1 VDYNYAN
8 NTRYND
14 SPMSQIEG
22 VNGYME
28 IARDRSRAFYPKTQ
42 IVPTTHAIVNGED
55 AVRTMNACHAR
66 NYSRMCVYE
75 AVGNTPAIRLGGW
88 LIAYVPRSF
97 ENIKY
102 SDLGRLRVVE
112 ITHVVEGND
121 QYHNV
126 LKGLVGGTEAMPED
140 PGVTVPVAYPE
151 VATVKANDDP
161 KHLGRVKVQFIW
173 QDGRNPNDTTNW
185 IRVQSPDAGV
195 SDNVKTNRGFVF
207 IPEVGDQVMVG
218 YEHGDP
224 SRPFVMGSVFHSMSA
239 GGAAENNRLKTM
251 VTRSGHTLEFD
262 DDEKG
267 GWGLT
272 IKDRNGCVFHI
283 DTKGKNIEITAP
295 ERITL
300 NANDITLNAGKTLTT
315 TSGEDTT
322 MHVGKNMGLDIG
334 RDSAITIGGSSTGSV
349 GKDVSVS
356 IGGDSVSSVTGD
368 VRREAGNVSA
378 TVGGKA
384 TVESQD
390 KMTLKSGDEVYIAQ

>member
-1 VDYNYAN
+1 MRLA
-8 NTRYND
+8 REK
-14 SPMSQIEG
+14 SEG
-22 VNGYME
+22 
-28 IARDRSRAFYPKTQ
+28 FYPKAQT
-42 IVPTTHAIVNGED
+42 VPTPHAIVDGAD
-55 AVRTMNACHAR
+55 GAGTMDACHAR
-66 NYSRMCVYE
+66 NYSRMCVY
-75 AVGNTPAIRLGGW
+75 GGRGDSPAIQLGGW
-88 LIAYVPRSF
+88 LIAYIPRSF
-97 ENIKY
+97 PGVEY
-102 SDLGRLRVVE
+102 TDLGRLRVTE
-112 ITHVVEGND
+112 ITHVVKGNGM
-121 QYHNV
+121 YLNSFS
-126 LKGLVGGTEAMPED
+126 GLVGGTEAMPED
-140 PGVTVPVAYPE
+140 PCVTVPVAYPE
-151 VATVKANDDP
+151 VATVKSNDDP
-161 KHLGRVKVQFIW
+161 EHLGRVKVQFIW
-173 QDGRNPNDTTNW
+173 QDGRSPNDTTNW

-195 SDNVKTNRGFVF
+195 SEGVRKNRGFVF

-224 SRPFVMGSVFHSMSA
+224 SRPFVMGSVFHGMSA
-239 GGAAENNRLKTM
+239 GGAATNNRLKTIR
-251 VTRSGHTLEFD
+251 TRSGHTLEFD

-267 GWGLT
+267 GWGIT
-272 IKDRNGCVFHI
+272 IKDRNGCAFHI

-315 TSGEDTT
+315 ISGEDTQ

-368 VRREAGNVSA
+368 VKREAGNVSA

-390 KMTLKSGDEVYIAQ
+390 KMTLKSGDQVYIVN